1 MNSVVGRPLDKQ
13 GGPASAATARE
24 EDDFP
29 YRVEIWNSTRTY
41 LQQTV
46 AITISKNVG
55 FASYYAALEQAA
67 EKEAAAWRRQTK
79 RMPMLFSPTIDAAVT
94 ALVPGRD

>member
-1 MNSVVGRPLDKQ
+1 MNSVVRLWRLAPSDDPRDKQ

-41 LQQTV
+41 LQQTL
-46 AITISKNVG
+46 AITISRNVG
-55 FASYYAALEQAA
+55 FASYYSALEQLSDGLIVLRHKDDVLAHWNA
-67 EKEAAAWRRQTK
+67 RKQ
-79 RMPMLFSPTIDAAVT
+79 
-94 ALVPGRD
+94 